1 MFGPETIDLSGATY
15 QGPGARKDIA
25 EDVNIGQGQTSI
37 QRGQADLP
45 YIAPTAR
52 EQLDRIILQNEQLQ
66 RDLEKAKKGEPL
78 GGDDKTRLV
87 TDVDAYDKLMRAIQ
101 KFDPDYVGTVFDF
114 PGEIENAIQK
124 RVNSDFGTPGQADF
138 WSEMKFLDMLTRNK
152 YFGASLSGNEKQS
165 YAETT
170 ITPGVTAE
178 TALANLKRRA
188 ETVRTG
194 IQRNVRS
201 LMEGG
206 YRPAQINAQLGNYLP
221 ELNPRWLP
229 ASSERVLADYASS
242 EDYDPAVYQKML
254 LDFGDAN
261 GVRLEPSA
269 AEASANAVAD
279 MRAKGQTSFGGAAVY
294 QGLEKPEDE
303 AAAAGAAGADGG
315 DGGDGEGLGWAE
327 TLGSALVNLP
337 RSTADELGGIW
348 DAVTN
353 PIQTAKSVGSLG
365 GALLSKMGVAD
376 FDESS
381 ADALGQYYANKYG
394 SLEGFKEELA
404 NNPAS
409 ILADVATVLTGGAG
423 VATKLGLPAK
433 IATLGNKA
441 VLAQKFAGAV
451 ARNVDPIT
459 AMTNLVTKAAP
470 AAVKVAGKGA
480 GKVATTALGLST
492 GAGGDAI
499 TGAAKV
505 GFNRGTAG
513 APTNASDAFLNAMRN
528 PNASADEVVRLARDA
543 VGNLRQQASQR
554 YLDKMAQFGRSPALL
569 DISNV
574 RKRIAAIKPDSYD
587 TWADSQGP
595 RPSSHRAWETM
606 NQFVDEYA
614 YKATQDPSLLEP
626 LAVDQLKQDL
636 YDVGSKVG
644 GAYDR
649 DAARIAS
656 TAYDAVK
663 DELVNFDPLYADAM
677 KGYEEAV
684 TQAQQLEGTFG
695 LSAARGKQPN
705 IESAGRKLAQS
716 LRNNVNTNFG
726 TRRAQID
733 ALADLDPS
741 GKLLPSL
748 AGQALNA
755 WEPRG
760 LQRGVAGGFASSGL
774 AGIGLDM
781 IPMAMDVPGY
791 LTGTNLAALPLMSP
805 RTVGEAV
812 YYGGQATGAANRVLE
827 PVTSRFGSTID
838 KVAEL
843 QSKYRDPL
851 VYAGFG
857 AQNIGAMQAEPT
869 VVEEDG
875 EFLVLSDGTRV
886 RMPSP
891 TTEVA
896 APAAAAPAPLGE
908 ETIFTVGNVQAKF
921 DPVQNDYYDI
931 KNPNNRAR
939 ELADFADPSLGM
951 YRGGPVQRF
960 GNGGQP
966 SFTDRARSA
975 AKGATFAFNDEMEAG
990 LRALAQ
996 LDPAAYQRE
1005 VQKIRAQ
1012 QAAYEESSPL
1022 ESLAYEMGGSL
1033 LPAFIPGGQGVTA
1046 ARLGSLG
1053 ARAASLA
1060 AKGAGMNRKQK
1071 ALMVRRA
1078 APVAAGAVAYGAGS
1092 ADSVRDIP
1100 RSVRDEA
1107 LVGLGLYGAGRFAA
1121 KPFKD
1126 GYRKVMSIF
1135 R

>member
-1 MFGPETIDLSGATY
+1 MAGPPTFEQYEPTVNK
-15 QGPGARKDIA
+15 PGARKETA
-25 EDVNIGQGQTSI
+25 ENVNIGQGQTSI
-37 QRGQADLP
+37 RRGQADLE
-45 YIAPTAR
+45 YIGPTAK

-433 IATLGNKA
+433 IAALGNKA

-470 AAVKVAGKGA
+470 AAVKVAGKGT
-480 GKVATTALGLST
+480 GKLATSVLGLTT

-499 TGAAKV
+499 TEAAKV
-505 GFNRGTAG
+505 GFGRGTAG
-513 APTNASDAFLNAMRN
+513 APTNASDAFLDAMRN

-554 YLDKMAQFGRSPALL
+554 YLDKMAQFGRNPAPL
-569 DISNV
+569 DISRV
-574 RKRIAAIKPDSYD
+574 RQRITDIKPASYD
-587 TWADSQGP
+587 TWKDSQGP
-595 RPSSHRAWETM
+595 RPSDHRAWETM

-626 LAVDQLKQDL
+626 LALDQFKQDL

-649 DAARIAS
+649 DAARIAG
-656 TAYDAVK
+656 TAYGAVK

-677 KGYEEAV
+677 KGYENAA
-684 TQAQQLEGTFG
+684 TQAQQLESTFS
-695 LSAARGKQPN
+695 LAAGRGKKPN
-705 IESAGRKLAQS
+705 IESAGRKLSQA

-726 TRRAQID
+726 TRRTQVD
-733 ALADLDPS
+733 ELAALDPT
-741 GKLLPSL
+741 GRLLPSL
-748 AGQALNA
+748 AGQALNTF
-755 WEPRG
+755 EPRG
-760 LQRGVAGGFASSGL
+760 FGRIGGSAAATSGI
-774 AGIGLDM
+774 AGIGLNM

-791 LTGTNLAALPLMSP
+791 LSGANLATLPLMSP
-805 RTVGEAV
+805 RAVGEAA
-812 YYGGQATGAANRVLE
+812 YYGGQAAGAANRVLE

-886 RMPSP
+886 RMP
-891 TTEVA
+891 
-896 APAAAAPAPLGE
+896 APATEAAVEQAAKPPTLPADASALIDKRTGREIYLDPESNEYKDALTGA
-908 ETIFTVGNVQAKF
+908 VVQGYKA
-921 DPVQNDYYDI
+921 
-931 KNPNNRAR
+931 
-939 ELADFADPSLGM
+939 M
-951 YRGGPVQRF
+951 YRGGHVQRF
-960 GNGGQP
+960 KNGGQP
-966 SFTDRARSA
+966 KAGYDYANAARTFGQGLTFGFGDEIEARLRTLA
-975 AKGATFAFNDEMEAG
+975 AKDPNAYRKEVNRIRMMQERYGEANPMTAMALEGAGMVGGSMLAPSLGGA
-990 LRALAQ
+990 RALANA
-996 LDPAAYQRE
+996 PRAARFL
-1005 VQKIRAQ
+1005 AG
-1012 QAAYEESSPL
+1012 AADDL
-1022 ESLAYEMGGSL
+1022 
-1033 LPAFIPGGQGVTA
+1033 GQGALYA
-1046 ARLGSLG
+1046 AGQAKTMRDVPRTIREE
-1053 ARAASLA
+1053 APINAAFYGGMS
-1060 AKGAGMNRKQK
+1060 GAGAGGKYAVRKAAATKPGYQS
-1071 ALMVRRA
+1071 ALMVKR
-1078 APVAAGAVAYGAGS
+1078 
-1092 ADSVRDIP
+1092 
-1100 RSVRDEA
+1100 
-1107 LVGLGLYGAGRFAA
+1107 LLGKY
-1121 KPFKD
+1121 
-1126 GYRKVMSIF
+1126 
-1135 R
+1135 

>member
-1 MFGPETIDLSGATY
+1 MAGPETIDLSGATY
-15 QGPGARKDIA
+15 QGPGARKEKA
-25 EDVNIGQGQTSI
+25 ENVNIGQGQTSI
-37 QRGQADLP
+37 QRGQADLE
-45 YIAPTAR
+45 YIGPTAK

-78 GGDDKTRLV
+78 AGDDKTRLV

-114 PGEIENAIQK
+114 PGEIESAIQK
-124 RVNSDFGTPGQADF
+124 RVYSGFGTPGQSDF
-138 WSEMKFLDMLTRNK
+138 WSEMRFLDMLTRNK
-152 YFGASLSGNEKQS
+152 YFGASLSGNEKAS

-242 EDYDPAVYQKML
+242 EDYDPTVYQKML

-261 GVRLEPSA
+261 GVRLEPAA

-315 DGGDGEGLGWAE
+315 GGGGDDGEGLGWAE

-381 ADALGQYYANKYG
+381 ADALGQYYVNKYG
-394 SLEGFKEELA
+394 SLEGFKKELA

-441 VLAQKFAGAV
+441 ALAQKFAGAV

-499 TGAAKV
+499 TEAAKV
-505 GFNRGTAG
+505 GFNRGAAG
-513 APTNASDAFLNAMRN
+513 APTNASDAFLNAMRD
-528 PNASADEVVRLARDA
+528 PNASADEIVQLARGA
-543 VGNLRQQASQR
+543 VSNLRQQGSQR
-554 YLDKMAQFGRSPALL
+554 YLDKMAQFGKNPVPL

-574 RKRIAAIKPDSYD
+574 RKRITAIKPESYD

-606 NQFVDEYA
+606 SQFVDEYA

-663 DELVNFDPLYADAM
+663 DELVNHDNLYAAAM
-677 KGYEEAV
+677 KDYENAV

-726 TRRAQID
+726 TRRAQVD
-733 ALADLDPS
+733 ALAGLDPS
-741 GKLLPSL
+741 GRLLPSL

-805 RTVGEAV
+805 RTVGEAA
-812 YYGGQATGAANRVLE
+812 YYGGQAAGTANRVLE
-827 PVTSRFGSTID
+827 PVTSRFGNTID

-857 AQNIGAMQAEPT
+857 AQNIGAMQEEPT
-869 VVEEDG
+869 VIEEDG
-875 EFLVLSDGTRV
+875 EFLVLSDGTKV
-886 RMPSP
+886 RMPA
-891 TTEVA
+891 A
-896 APAAAAPAPLGE
+896 APAAAAPTTAATAAAVPVEGPVMMNNRPTEMREDGRRYYVGTDEFADAE
-908 ETIFTVGNVQAKF
+908 ETYPG
-921 DPVQNDYYDI
+921 DP
-931 KNPNNRAR
+931 AR
-939 ELADFADPSLGM
+939 GM
-951 YRGGPVQRF
+951 YRGGAVQRF
-960 GNGGQP
+960 KNGGQP
-966 SFTDRARSA
+966 SFADRARSV

-1012 QAAYEESSPL
+1012 QAAYEKNSPL
-1022 ESLAYEMGGSL
+1022 ESLAYEMGGSM
-1033 LPAFIPGGQGVTA
+1033 LPALVPGGQVATA
-1046 ARLGSLG
+1046 GRM
-1053 ARAASLA
+1053 ASLA
-1060 AKGAGMNRKQK
+1060 ARAPRTAM
-1071 ALMVRRA
+1071 AVRRA
-1078 APVAAGAVAYGAGS
+1078 APVAGSAALYGAGA
-1092 ADSVRDIP
+1092 ADSMRDIP
-1100 RSVRDEA
+1100 RSMAEEA
-1107 LVGLGLYGAGRFAA
+1107 AFGLGMYGAGNLAA
-1121 KPFKD
+1121 RPAKA
-1126 GYRKVMSIF
+1126 GYRKVRSIF

>member
-1 MFGPETIDLSGATY
+1 MVDPYAPYATPTQEGPTPKQSQETIQRDQSITKG
-15 QGPGARKDIA
+15 GID
-25 EDVNIGQGQTSI
+25 I
-37 QRGQADLP
+37 QRGQADIN
-45 YIAPTAR
+45 YIGPTAK
-52 EQLDRIILQNEQLQ
+52 EQLDRIILQNQQLQ

-124 RVNSDFGTPGQADF
+124 RVYSGFGTPGQADF

-165 YAETT
+165 YAGTT

-206 YRPAQINAQLGNYLP
+206 YRPAQINAQLGTYLP

-303 AAAAGAAGADGG
+303 AAAAGAAGADSGG
-315 DGGDGEGLGWAE
+315 GGAGGAGGGDGEGLGWAE
-327 TLGSALVNLP
+327 TLGSAIVNLP
-337 RSTADELGGIW
+337 RSTVDELGGIW

-381 ADALGQYYANKYG
+381 ADALGQYYVNKYG

-499 TGAAKV
+499 TEAAKV
-505 GFNRGTAG
+505 GFNRGAAG
-513 APTNASDAFLNAMRN
+513 APTNASEAFLNAMRD
-528 PNASADEVVRLARDA
+528 PNASADEVVRLARGA
-543 VGNLRQQASQR
+543 VSNLRQQGSQR

-574 RKRIAAIKPDSYD
+574 RKRIAAIKPESYD

-663 DELVNFDPLYADAM
+663 DELVNFDLLYADAM

-726 TRRAQID
+726 TRRAQVD
-733 ALADLDPS
+733 ALAGLDPT
-741 GKLLPSL
+741 GRLLPSL
-748 AGQALNA
+748 GGQALNA

-791 LTGTNLAALPLMSP
+791 LTGANLAALPLMSP
-805 RTVGEAV
+805 RAVGEAA
-812 YYGGQATGAANRVLE
+812 YYGGQAAGTANRVLE

-838 KVAEL
+838 KLADL

-851 VYAGFG
+851 VYSAFG
-857 AQNIGAMQAEPT
+857 AQNIGAMQEEPT
-869 VVEEDG
+869 VIEEVPAKGVTMFRDKKVEYDPETDTFVELATG
-875 EFLVLSDGTRV
+875 RRVKELAELS
-886 RMPSP
+886 
-891 TTEVA
+891 
-896 APAAAAPAPLGE
+896 L
-908 ETIFTVGNVQAKF
+908 
-921 DPVQNDYYDI
+921 PVQ
-931 KNPNNRAR
+931 
-939 ELADFADPSLGM
+939 GM
-951 YRGGPVQRF
+951 YRGGTVQAF
-960 GNGGQP
+960 GNGGMA
-966 SFTDRARSA
+966 SIADLARH
-975 AKGATFAFNDEMEAG
+975 
-990 LRALAQ
+990 
-996 LDPAAYQRE
+996 Y
-1005 VQKIRAQ
+1005 
-1012 QAAYEESSPL
+1012 
-1022 ESLAYEMGGSL
+1022 
-1033 LPAFIPGGQGVTA
+1033 
-1046 ARLGSLG
+1046 
-1053 ARAASLA
+1053 
-1060 AKGAGMNRKQK
+1060 GM
-1071 ALMVRRA
+1071 RR
-1078 APVAAGAVAYGAGS
+1078 
-1092 ADSVRDIP
+1092 
-1100 RSVRDEA
+1100 
-1107 LVGLGLYGAGRFAA
+1107 
-1121 KPFKD
+1121 
-1126 GYRKVMSIF
+1126 
-1135 R
+1135 